1 MRIEKRLKGVNRNME
16 MNFKDKSCREF
27 TEVLS
32 GSDPVPGGGGASALA
47 GAVGTALSRMVGSL
61 TLGKKKYKDVEPE
74 IRKAMDEAESLQNE
88 LLELIERDAEVF
100 SPLAAAYKL
109 PKETEEEIAHK
120 NEVMEKCLLDA
131 CMVPLDIMSCCC
143 QAIELAQFFAENGS
157 RMAVSDAGAS
167 AAILRGALEAA
178 SMNVY
183 INTKSMKNREKAE
196 ELEERC
202 DRMRRDYGGQAYSIV
217 QDVIEALKH

>member
-1 MRIEKRLKGVNRNME
+1 MNRNME

-32 GSDPVPGGGGASALA
+32 GSDSVPGGGGASALA

-61 TLGKKKYKDVEPE
+61 TLGKKKYKEVEPE

-88 LLELIERDAEVF
+88 LLGLIERDAEVF

-131 CMVPLDIMSCCC
+131 CMVP
-143 QAIELAQFFAENGS
+143 
-157 RMAVSDAGAS
+157 
-167 AAILRGALEAA
+167 
-178 SMNVY
+178 
-183 INTKSMKNREKAE
+183 
-196 ELEERC
+196 
-202 DRMRRDYGGQAYSIV
+202 
-217 QDVIEALKH
+217 

>member
-88 LLELIERDAEVF
+88 LLELIEQDAEVF

-157 RMAVSDAGAS
+157 RMAVSEKRLRRAGLQHRAGRY
-167 AAILRGALEAA
+167 RG
-178 SMNVY
+178 
-183 INTKSMKNREKAE
+183 T
-196 ELEERC
+196 
-202 DRMRRDYGGQAYSIV
+202 
-217 QDVIEALKH
+217 EALSRKRIITENRR